1 MSRFYL
7 RYEKGEAARFTSHL
21 DFLRAM
27 TRTLRRA
34 HIPVSFSQ
42 GFNPH
47 PRLSFALP
55 LPLGMTSRCELMEL
69 ETDIDIAPDVLLDT
83 LNRFVPPG
91 LRFIEAGPS
100 PGKAFFRN
108 IAFAKYLIVPERL
121 PGEAAVSAFLA
132 MDSLVTEKRT
142 KSGVKESDIRGD
154 IADITIGKGGLFMTL
169 SAGCDANLK
178 PDTVLAAMRGLLGY
192 DPGYYTCTRTG
203 ILDKDRKY
211 L

>member
-1 MSRFYL
+1 MSRLYL
-7 RYEKGEAARFTSHL
+7 RYEKGESAKFISHL

-69 ETDIDIAPDVLLDT
+69 ETDEEIAPDELVDR

-91 LRFIEAGPS
+91 LHFIEAGPS
-100 PGKAFFRN
+100 PGKAFFRS
-108 IAFAKYLIVPERL
+108 IAFSKYLVVPQHL
-121 PGEAAVSAFLA
+121 PDKAVIQSFLA
-132 MDSLVTEKRT
+132 MDSIITEKRT
-142 KSGVKESDIRGD
+142 KSGVKPTDIRADIANMTLESD
-154 IADITIGKGGLFMTL
+154 GLLMTL
-169 SAGCDANLK
+169 SAGNDANLK
-178 PDTVLAAMRGLLGY
+178 PDTVLAAMRETLGY
-192 DPGYYTCTRTG
+192 EAGPYTCIRTG
-203 ILDKDRKY
+203 ILDRNQKY